1 MSGQNG
7 QPLFLNSC
15 KQFIP
20 NRDIIV
26 RPKDKPWVDRE
37 LKALLRRR
45 NRLWRRWKRTGQE
58 EHHSVYKL
66 VRNEAVSL
74 NRKKYA
80 AFCNRIHVSLSV
92 HHPSPKMFWS
102 LTKVLMGSK
111 VSTHIPPLYDGVI
124 QVNSANQKAELL
136 NSFFCSNCKS
146 NFDLSDSGLPEF
158 KYLTSERLQIFEFTV
173 EETYNVLLS
182 LDVNKSVGPDGI
194 SNRML
199 RDTAYSSSVS
209 LTDIFNYSLK
219 TGFFPSDWKKANV
232 SPIFKKG
239 NRSEVKN
246 YQPISLLSNV
256 SKVFERLVYNQLY
269 TYIVE
274 GNLLT
279 SKNSGFKKKNSTIT
293 QLISLCH
300 KIYKGLDD
308 NKVVSMV
315 FLDAS
320 KAFDRVWHKG
330 LLFILKQ
337 LGICQ
342 SILNWFSS
350 YLSGR
355 SQRVIVDGCASSWAP
370 VENGV
375 PQGSI
380 LGPLLFLVYTND
392 IVDNIENDIN
402 LYADDTSL
410 LSISDNPETAA
421 MNLNADLFDL
431 QHWAKTWHMA
441 FNPAKTVYMSLSREH
456 NHYPI
461 YLDGNKLASV
471 ENHCHLGLTFSNNMK
486 WSSHIQVIR
495 KKVSQRLGIL
505 QSLKFA
511 LSRKSLEHIYLTM
524 ILPILDYGD
533 IIYDN

>member
-1 MSGQNG
+1 MDNVWTKWSTS
-7 QPLFLNSC
+7 FLNSC

-20 NRDIIV
+20 NRNIIV
-26 RPKDKPWVDRE
+26 RPKNKPWVDHQ
-37 LKALLRRR
+37 LKALPRRR
-45 NRLWRRWKRTGQE
+45 NRLWCRWKRTGQE

-80 AFCNRIHVSLSV
+80 AFCNQIHVSLSV
-92 HHPSPKMFWS
+92 HNPSPKMFWS

-111 VSTHIPPLYDGVI
+111 VSTHIPPLYNGVI
-124 QVNSANQKAELL
+124 QVNSENQKAELL

-146 NFDLSDSGLPEF
+146 NFDLSDSGLPMF

-219 TGFFPSDWKKANV
+219 TGIFPSDWKKANV

-246 YQPISLLSNV
+246 YRPISLLSNV

-269 TYIVE
+269 TYLVE

-279 SKNSGFKKKNSTIT
+279 SKNSGFKKKNSAIT

-320 KAFDRVWHKG
+320 KAFDRDWHKG
-330 LLFILKQ
+330 LLFKLKQ

-355 SQRVIVDGCASSWAP
+355 SQRVIVDGCASSWEP

-421 MNLNADLFDL
+421 MNLNADLYAL

-441 FNPAKTVYMSLSREH
+441 FNPVKLF
-456 NHYPI
+456 I
-461 YLDGNKLASV
+461 CLYLGNITITPS
-471 ENHCHLGLTFSNNMK
+471 T
-486 WSSHIQVIR
+486 
-495 KKVSQRLGIL
+495 
-505 QSLKFA
+505 
-511 LSRKSLEHIYLTM
+511 
-524 ILPILDYGD
+524 
-533 IIYDN
+533 